1 MSGSHNRTIY
11 LIADNKASASLS
23 FCSPTGPY
31 TLQKK
36 ASIHLPSYQLESRL
50 TPTHSTC
57 SARPHCH
64 CYSLTR
70 TSFYPVQ
77 TTPRS
82 PPDPQRSVSDVT
94 KAALITLLPV
104 GPANLISHQNQA
116 AAEFYLQRSFAL
128 TLMKV
133 SGFGDITNDLLNRMT
148 HRFSQC
154 LAA

>member
-1 MSGSHNRTIY
+1 MRCPHIHITSSHLSTSSSFMSGSHNSTIY
-11 LIADNKASASLS
+11 LIADNKTSASLS
-23 FCSPTGPY
+23 FCPPQRPLY

-36 ASIHLPSYQLESRL
+36 KTTSIHLPSYQLESLL

-82 PPDPQRSVSDVT
+82 PPDPQRSVSDAAN
-94 KAALITLLPV
+94 AALIIVLLV
-104 GPANLISHQNQA
+104 RRAKLI
-116 AAEFYLQRSFAL
+116 
-128 TLMKV
+128 
-133 SGFGDITNDLLNRMT
+133 
-148 HRFSQC
+148 
-154 LAA
+154 

>member
-1 MSGSHNRTIY
+1 MWLSQRHEVSSHSQYPICLTSFSLVSGSHKSTIY

-23 FCSPTGPY
+23 FCSPTGPLY
-31 TLQKK
+31 PTKK
-36 ASIHLPSYQLESRL
+36 KKTSIHLPSYQLESRL

-82 PPDPQRSVSDVT
+82 PPDPQRSVSDVAN
-94 KAALITLLPV
+94 AALIILLPV
-104 GPANLISHQNQA
+104 GPANLISHQRGA
-116 AAEFYLQRSFAL
+116 VAWFLSH
-128 TLMKV
+128 
-133 SGFGDITNDLLNRMT
+133 SP
-148 HRFSQC
+148 S
-154 LAA
+154 